1 MPPMNAAP
9 VVPLFDSHCGGSLAV
24 QLDSPMEG
32 VPSENEYAKSA
43 APSDWKITAFPVGDQ
58 SIRLAS
64 GVNSA
69 PLLSRSSTRLAVTV
83 SHRLPEFPS

>member
-32 VPSENEYAKSA
+32 LPSENEYAKSV
-43 APSDWKITAFPVGDQ
+43 APTVAVTI
-58 SIRLAS
+58 
-64 GVNSA
+64 
-69 PLLSRSSTRLAVTV
+69 SSTSTPV
-83 SHRLPEFPS
+83 SGER